1 MTRKYEACLYNPRG
15 TIRNLEPTTNVDLQN
30 LSVPL
35 LNATTSK
42 AITEG
47 NVEVHSGKASLVKGI
62 NK

>member
-1 MTRKYEACLYNPRG
+1 MARKFEACLYNPAG
-15 TIRNLEPTTNVDLQN
+15 TLRELNPTTNGDLQN

-47 NVEVHSGKASLVKGI
+47 NIEIHAGKASLEI
-62 NK
+62 